1 MLDYKFYTF
10 KEFEDLSDDLKWDV
24 YSEIS
29 NEFKKLF
36 NANNRQYK
44 QLVAKD
50 NFIIELKS
58 IIHKIIDEIG
68 SDKE

>member
-1 MLDYKFYTF
+1 MIDYKFYTL

-29 NEFKKLF
+29 NEFKKSI
-36 NANNRQYK
+36 NMNDRQYR

-58 IIHKIIDEIG
+58 IIHKIVDEMG